1 MTTTAP
7 PAIDQQ
13 TLVTVLTAAVEV
25 GVVPLLWGDPGIGKS
40 AIVRAVAAH
49 QRVHLETVI
58 GALRDPT
65 DIGGLPVVTD
75 GGVRLEAPAW
85 AKRLHAAATA
95 EPDEDAPLRAGGLL
109 FLDELSTSA
118 PATQAAMLSVAL
130 DRMVGELQLPHNV
143 AIIAAANPP
152 ENAAGGWDLA
162 APLANRL
169 MHLHLTADPA
179 AWVAG
184 MVTGFPLPAPRTVGV
199 RSRVRS
205 AAARAEVAGFIR
217 TRPALLHDLPADATG
232 TGQAWPSPRTWS
244 MAADMLSVLPRQD
257 EDACLAAASGLVG
270 EGAATELLTWRRS
283 EDLPDPATVLAD
295 PAAIAWAALA
305 PDRVWALL
313 SGVVSHCI
321 GQRTVKAWREAWE
334 PLRAAAEAGCADVAA
349 ANVRLLLTARPDGAG
364 IPSSAKAFAAA
375 ATASGMGTRAAA

>member
-75 GGVRLEAPAW
+75 GGVRLDAPAW

-169 MHLHLTADPA
+169 MHLHLTSDPA

-184 MVTGFPLPAPRTVGV
+184 MVTGFPLPAPRSPGSSGPAPPCCTT
-199 RSRVRS
+199 SRP
-205 AAARAEVAGFIR
+205 
-217 TRPALLHDLPADATG
+217 TRPAPVRRGPARAPGRWPRTCSASCRG
-232 TGQAWPSPRTWS
+232 KTRTPAWPPRVVWS
-244 MAADMLSVLPRQD
+244 GRAQPRN
-257 EDACLAAASGLVG
+257 C
-270 EGAATELLTWRRS
+270 
-283 EDLPDPATVLAD
+283 
-295 PAAIAWAALA
+295 
-305 PDRVWALL
+305 
-313 SGVVSHCI
+313 
-321 GQRTVKAWREAWE
+321 
-334 PLRAAAEAGCADVAA
+334 
-349 ANVRLLLTARPDGAG
+349 
-364 IPSSAKAFAAA
+364 
-375 ATASGMGTRAAA
+375 